1 MRDEGSSRMP
11 LVTGGKGWDTGRK
24 AALQG
29 RFGLQLWGSVR
40 HPPAQPLPGERTME
54 PGAGKGDEL
63 LQDSQPCSPTCM
75 RILPRDTKGVLSS
88 AVKMQPTKK
97 SPSSPLKCYKK
108 NQH

>member
-40 HPPAQPLPGERTME
+40 
-54 PGAGKGDEL
+54 
-63 LQDSQPCSPTCM
+63 
-75 RILPRDTKGVLSS
+75 
-88 AVKMQPTKK
+88 
-97 SPSSPLKCYKK
+97 SPSSATARREDDGAWGRERG
-108 NQH
+108 